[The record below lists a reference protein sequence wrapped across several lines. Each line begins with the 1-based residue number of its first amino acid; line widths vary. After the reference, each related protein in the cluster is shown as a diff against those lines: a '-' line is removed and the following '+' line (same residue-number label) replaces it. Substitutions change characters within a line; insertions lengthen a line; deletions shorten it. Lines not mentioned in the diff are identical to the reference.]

1 MPSPEA
7 HSILSP
13 SSAHRWIAC
22 PPSARK
28 AALHPDTPSIYA
40 EEGTEAHRLAEHKV
54 SMWLGRRT
62 DDPRPG
68 MKHLTREMEDCT
80 DEYALFIQERMDELK
95 RTGIMPT
102 VFTEERLDL
111 SRWAPECFGTADC
124 VIVGDGAF
132 HVIDLKYG
140 RGVEVGCEQNPQMMM
155 YALGAIGSFGSLY
168 DVDDVALTIFQP
180 RLGNISTWM
189 TTRKDL
195 LTWGDEVLR
204 PAAMLA
210 MSGGGELHAGPH
222 CRFCPVR
229 ESCRERARWCLE
241 VAGEEFAAMSPDE
254 LTVDEIA
261 GILERSDEV
270 ERMLSDVRG
279 LALRLLGEGH
289 GIPGWKLVEGRALRR
304 WSEPDAVAGRL
315 EAMGLDPYEERKVL
329 SVATAEAMLGR
340 KAFQEKLGDL
350 VARPHGKTTLA
361 READRRPAITGRVTD
376 FDNL

>member
-40 EEGTEAHRLAEHKV
+40 EEGTEAHALAGHKV
-54 SMWLGRRT
+54 NLWLGRRT
-62 DDPRPG
+62 DNPRPG

-80 DEYALFIQERMDELK
+80 DEYALFIRERAEELK
-95 RTGIMPT
+95 RTGILPN

-124 VIVGDGAF
+124 IIVGDGTF

-140 RGVEVGCEQNPQMMM
+140 RGVEVGCEDNPQMMM
-155 YALGAIGSFGSLY
+155 YALGAIEDFGSLY
-168 DVDDVALTIFQP
+168 RMDEAALTIFQP
-180 RLGNISTWM
+180 RLGNISTWN
-189 TTRKDL
+189 TTKDEL
-195 LTWGDEVLR
+195 LSWAEDVLR
-204 PAAMLA
+204 PAALLA
-210 MSGGGELHAGPH
+210 LSGGGEIHAGPH
-222 CRFCPVR
+222 CRFCPER
-229 ESCRERARWCLE
+229 AACRERAHWCLE
-241 VAGEEFAAMSPDE
+241 VAGEEFSDRDPDE

-261 GILERSDEV
+261 EIIERSDEV

-329 SVATAEAMLGR
+329 SVAAAETMLGR
-340 KAFQEKLGDL
+340 KSFQENLGDL
-350 VARPHGKTTLA
+350 VTRPQGKPTLA